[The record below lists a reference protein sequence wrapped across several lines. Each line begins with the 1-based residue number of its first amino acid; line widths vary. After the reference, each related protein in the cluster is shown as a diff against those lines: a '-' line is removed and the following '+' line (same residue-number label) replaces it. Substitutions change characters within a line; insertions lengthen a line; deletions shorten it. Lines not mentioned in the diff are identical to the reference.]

1 MVKIL
6 FLGRL
11 ADAAGQ
17 SERDVELPNG
27 IGDVDA
33 LRTFLGGQVPALLDG
48 SVRTIVN
55 DVLARAGQPVGDGDE
70 VAFFPPVSG
79 G

>member
-1 MVKIL
+1 MKIL

-11 ADAAGQ
+11 ADAAG
-17 SERDVELPNG
+17 ERERMIEPPPGLT
-27 IGDVDA
+27 DVDA
-33 LRTFLGGQVPALLDG
+33 LRAWLGKDMSALLDP
-48 SVRTIVN
+48 SVRMIVN
-55 DVLARAGQPVGDGDE
+55 DVLAHSGQAITATDE

>member
-1 MVKIL
+1 MKIL

-11 ADAAGQ
+11 ADVAGAR
-17 SERDVELPNG
+17 ERTIEPPLGLTD
-27 IGDVDA
+27 IDA
-33 LRTFLGGQVPALLDG
+33 LRAWLGKDLPALLDA
-48 SVRTIVN
+48 SVRVIVN
-55 DVLARAGQPVGDGDE
+55 DVLAHPGQAITVNDE